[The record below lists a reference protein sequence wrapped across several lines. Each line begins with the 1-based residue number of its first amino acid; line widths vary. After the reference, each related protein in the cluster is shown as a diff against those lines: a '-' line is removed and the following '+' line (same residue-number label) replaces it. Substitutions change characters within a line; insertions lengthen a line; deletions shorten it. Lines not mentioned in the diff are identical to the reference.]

1 MNAMTHAVRTGVG
14 RGLTESR
21 QSLTSREDIGWY
33 VVTGLILL
41 GVLLLQRGGEVEGT
55 TLSLAT
61 LSLPGI
67 LGMQLVLGGVVG
79 TGSALVIH
87 REDGTLLRAK
97 AVPHGMVGYLTG
109 LVLSSSLGTI
119 VSIVILLVP
128 GLFLLDGLT
137 EAGVSGWVTL
147 VWVFALGF
155 LATLPWG
162 AMMGSLFTNPQA
174 AWGLGFLSIGGLVAI
189 SGIFYPI
196 QALWGWV
203 QGVAQIFPVYWLGLG
218 MRSALLPES
227 AAAVEIGGSWRT
239 PEMVGVLGAWAI
251 VGFVLAPVV
260 LRRMARLE
268 SGGAVEAR
276 RQKAMQRI

>member
-1 MNAMTHAVRTGVG
+1 MNAIAHSARIGVQ
-14 RGLTESR
+14 RGLTEFR
-21 QSLTSREDIGWY
+21 QSLTSREDVGWY

-41 GVLLLQRGGEVEGT
+41 GVLLLQRGGTVEGT
-55 TLSLAT
+55 NLSLAT

-67 LGMQLVLGGVVG
+67 LGMQLVLGGVIG
-79 TGSALVIH
+79 TGSALVVH

-109 LVLSSSLGTI
+109 LVLGTSLGTL
-119 VSIVILLVP
+119 VSILVLLIP
-128 GLFLLDGLT
+128 GVLVVDGLT
-137 EAGVSGWVTL
+137 DAGISGWLAL
-147 VWVFALGF
+147 VGVFTLGF

-174 AWGLGFLSIGGLVAI
+174 AWGLGFLALGGLVAI

-218 MRSALLPES
+218 MRWALLPES
-227 AAAVEIGGSWRT
+227 AAVVEIGESWRT
-239 PEMVGVLGAWAI
+239 LEMIGVLGAWAI
-251 VGFVLAPVV
+251 VGFGVAPVV

-276 RQKAMQRI
+276 RQKAMQRV

>member
-1 MNAMTHAVRTGVG
+1 MNATTHSVRIGLR
-14 RGLTESR
+14 RGLTEFR
-21 QSLTSREDIGWY
+21 QSMTNREDVGWY

-41 GVLLLQRGGEVEGT
+41 GVLLLQRGGKVEGT

-67 LGMQLVLGGVVG
+67 LGMQLVLGGVIG

-109 LVLSSSLGTI
+109 LVLGTSLGTI

-137 EAGVSGWVTL
+137 ETGVSGWLTL

-174 AWGLGFLSIGGLVAI
+174 AWGLGFLSLGGLVAI

-227 AAAVEIGGSWRT
+227 AAAVEIGESWRT
-239 PEMVGVLGAWAI
+239 PEMIGVLGAWAI

-276 RQKAMQRI
+276 RQKAMQRV